1 MRKQTQ
7 NRIFVLMIVGILVC
21 SAAVFGFLAAQ
32 NEPRIVEKEPEASSS
47 AIPAGVDDVKITEET
62 RVQWDYFYEKCAH
75 HVYVHCQADEDMV
88 GLSFTQFQKQYPEIQ
103 IVEFD
108 PHELVL
114 KKTFE
119 CYCPNHF
126 ILTKY
131 KNELAIY
138 TTKLGSNKQEMYMR
152 VPIAFDDLESHAQEV
167 LSVGKVFSELE
178 DVENYLEDIET

>member
-1 MRKQTQ
+1 MRKQTK
-7 NRIFVLMIVGILVC
+7 NRIYVLMIISMLLC
-21 SAAVFGFLAAQ
+21 ASAVFGFLAAQ
-32 NEPRIVEKEPEASSS
+32 NEPRIVEKTPESS
-47 AIPAGVDDVKITEET
+47 ASAVPAGADDVKITEET
-62 RVQWDYFYEKCAH
+62 RVQWDYYYEKCAH

-88 GLSFTQFQKQYPEIQ
+88 GLSFTQFQKNHPDVK

-152 VPIAFDDLESHAQEV
+152 VPINFYDLESYAQEV
-167 LSVGKVFSELE
+167 LSVGKVFTDLD
-178 DVENYLEDIET
+178 DVESYLEDIET